1 MRVHFHKSPKAEG
14 KLWPHSTEGRLGW
27 YSGHAAQQGD
37 SCTARGFTQIKDL
50 KLEKHFRKSYDSV
63 LYQQLRDTR
72 ALGHPRP
79 VTPCFR
85 HKTNWKRCSWKIVN
99 FVSASLFSFQRLK
112 TQRSLKMAFSVFCWQ
127 QDISVK
133 YLYGPQCRRECIFY
147 MLHFYFGFCLQ
158 LQNCAS
164 ASA

>member
-1 MRVHFHKSPKAEG
+1 MRVHFHKSSKAEG
-14 KLWPHSTEGRLGW
+14 KLWPRSTEGRLGW

-37 SCTARGFTQIKDL
+37 SCTARGFTQIKISN
-50 KLEKHFRKSYDSV
+50 FRNISETYDSV
-63 LYQQLRDTR
+63 LCQQLGDTR
-72 ALGHPRP
+72 DLGHPRP

-85 HKTNWKRCSWKIVN
+85 HKTNWKRCFWKNVN
-99 FVSASLFSFQRLK
+99 FVSTSSFSFQRIK
-112 TQRSLKMAFSVFCWQ
+112 TQRRCKMALSVSCWQ

-133 YLYGPQCRRECIFY
+133 YLYGPQWRRECIFY
-147 MLHFYFGFCLQ
+147 VLHFYFVFCLP